1 MIISFLLDSSITLAV
16 EYQGE
21 KYWAGVEGISE
32 DHGQLKMSFCFF
44 FLKKL

>member
-44 FLKKL
+44 LKKL